1 MKLFIFIICLL
12 AFVQTSFVP
21 LNLCLILLICRSY
34 ASPQKSNYYLA
45 LIAGILL
52 GILTA
57 FNVGFYALLFVMV
70 VFLMH
75 ALRRL
80 PITGKFITILP
91 ASLVAS
97 IIVMWVENLVYH
109 IPFNWW
115 NLLWGSI
122 LALPIFLVIREWED
136 RFIVKTGIKLKV

>member
-12 AFVQTSFVP
+12 VFVQTSFVP

-57 FNVGFYALLFVMV
+57 FNIGFYALIFVIT

-75 ALRRL
+75 SLRQL
-80 PITGKFITILP
+80 PITGKFITIFP
-91 ASLVAS
+91 ATLTALIV
-97 IIVMWVENLVYH
+97 VMWIENLVYH
-109 IPFNWW
+109 LPHNWW
-115 NLLWGSI
+115 YPMWGSI
-122 LALPIFLVIREWED
+122 LALPIFFVIREWED
-136 RFIVKTGIKLKV
+136 RFIVKTGIKLRV